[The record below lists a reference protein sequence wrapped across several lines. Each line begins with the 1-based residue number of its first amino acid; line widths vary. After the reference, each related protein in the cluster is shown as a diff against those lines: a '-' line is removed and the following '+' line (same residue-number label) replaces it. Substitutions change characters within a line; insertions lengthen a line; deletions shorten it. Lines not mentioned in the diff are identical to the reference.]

1 MTNATIPGRGDLARI
16 ADRFL
21 LYRAAGSEP
30 TTSFADDVRAGLDG
44 DPKFLSPKYF
54 YDDLGSAIF
63 EAICHLPEYDLTRNE
78 REIFEE
84 HADEIIGAFGEPL
97 ELVELGSGSG
107 KKTRL
112 LIEAILRRQN
122 DVLYHPIDISPGA
135 LSASVAALLASY
147 DRLSVSAY
155 ASDYF
160 DVLAAR
166 RIEPE
171 RRALVLF
178 LGSNIG
184 NYAPV
189 EARRLLHAVASAFR
203 PGDGLLLGVDLKKDA
218 RTHETAY
225 DDPTGVTAAF
235 NKNLLA
241 RINRE
246 LGGSFDPRAFDFTA
260 AYDVMRGAVD
270 SYLVS
275 KRAQRVPIAV
285 LERDYAFAAG
295 ERIHTESSYKFS
307 VEDVIALACETGFH
321 LARDWSDRGRR
332 FLVSLLIRI

>member
-1 MTNATIPGRGDLARI
+1 LTSIVE
-16 ADRFL
+16 RFL
-21 LYRAAGSEP
+21 LHRSPGSARAA
-30 TTSFADDVRAGLDG
+30 SFADDVRAGLEA
-44 DPKFLSPKYF
+44 DPKRLSPKYF

-78 REIFEE
+78 REIFDES
-84 HADEIIGAFGEPL
+84 ADDIVGALGEPL
-97 ELVELGSGSG
+97 ELIELGSGSG
-107 KKTRL
+107 KKTSL
-112 LIEAILRRQN
+112 LIEAILRRQ
-122 DVLYHPIDISPGA
+122 DELVYHPIDISAGA
-135 LSASVAALLASY
+135 LAASVGALLAAY

-166 RIEPE
+166 RIEPS

-184 NYAPV
+184 NYPPV
-189 EARRLLHAVASAFR
+189 HARRLLHALAAALN
-203 PGDGLLLGVDLKKDA
+203 PGDALLLGTDLKKEA
-218 RTHETAY
+218 RVHEAAY

-246 LGGSFDPRAFDFTA
+246 LGGRFDVRAFDFKA
-260 AYDVMRGAVD
+260 SYDVVRGSVE

-275 KRAQRVPIAV
+275 KVAQRVRID
-285 LERDYAFAAG
+285 LLDREFAFAAG
-295 ERIHTESSYKFS
+295 EPIHTESSYKFS
-307 VEDVIALACETGFH
+307 VEDVIALASETGFRF
-321 LARDWSDRGRR
+321 AQEWSDRGRR
-332 FLVSLLIRI
+332 FLVSLLVRA